1 MSDADVQ
8 LIKDLARNKDII
20 ISKPDK
26 GQGVVL
32 INRCDYINKIEDILN
47 DKTKF
52 QEVFGNCESLII
64 KK

>member
-8 LIKDLARNKDII
+8 LLKDLARNKNII

-32 INRCDYINKIEDILN
+32 INSCDYINKIEDILS

-52 QEVFGNCESLII
+52 HEVFGNCESLII
-64 KK
+64 